1 MLKQQLRWRKVSL
14 RGADKETLGVKKFVG
29 WWCPEQFLWPKAK
42 GSTTHVWKPKLHSC
56 IVCSLGSMEDL
67 GALVAL
73 KVLSAAGS
81 RRLCVTP
88 HYRLAA
94 VSSLARTR
102 LGPTS
107 SATNNPKCLSGCSLH
122 CLGYNKAWSCTWWQV
137 WWDMR
142 DAATSLM
149 ARAMGNGNAADLGW
163 ISNMGRCLL

>member
-1 MLKQQLRWRKVSL
+1 MAQSGSHDPKQREVRHMSKDP
-14 RGADKETLGVKKFVG
+14 R
-29 WWCPEQFLWPKAK
+29 
-42 GSTTHVWKPKLHSC
+42 LHSC
-56 IVCSLGSMEDL
+56 IVCSVGSMEDL

-107 SATNNPKCLSGCSLH
+107 SATNNPKWLSGCSLH
-122 CLGYNKAWSCTWWQV
+122 CLGYNKWLG
-137 WWDMR
+137 
-142 DAATSLM
+142 AALD
-149 ARAMGNGNAADLGW
+149 GKFGE
-163 ISNMGRCLL
+163 I